1 MSEHPPLRGV
11 YTAKAGLLERSL
23 LWPDRSVSPWT
34 SAFWESLDWMTLL
47 GQHQRAAYTD
57 SIISA
62 THPGDSGW
70 MQFSARLP
78 DGSWAVYL
86 DRFKHLEGPQ
96 QGWRV
101 GELIELPCPAAADG
115 GGASLWE
122 TLDQERVRLSRRLH
136 RELGSPLSAALMM
149 TDTLSLKGTDPSK
162 AAAPAS
168 ESVARIKGLL
178 QAAVASV
185 RDLCTDI
192 LPPSLLPLGLGPA
205 LHSMA
210 AAINARS
217 GVQVELSWEGEDDI
231 GDSVW
236 RLAVYRTLSG
246 LTNSAQESP
255 CISPLQV
262 HCRMQQSDLEATVT
276 RRATGGSKSEW
287 PLPASGENRFLDHLR
302 DLKGTVSASNSK
314 SITTVFVSIPVPHK
328 PANT

>member
-1 MSEHPPLRGV
+1 MSEHPSLRGV
-11 YTAKAGLLERSL
+11 YTAKAGLLERRL
-23 LWPDRSVSPWT
+23 LWPDGDASPWP

-47 GQHQRAAYTD
+47 SQHQRAAYTD
-57 SIISA
+57 SIVS
-62 THPGDSGW
+62 TTKPGDSGW
-70 MQFSARLP
+70 MQFSTRLP

-101 GELIELPCPAAADG
+101 GELIELPCPPAADDG
-115 GGASLWE
+115 GTSLWE
-122 TLDQERVRLSRRLH
+122 SLDQERVRLARRLH

-149 TDTLSLKGTDPSK
+149 TDVLSLKGPEQVKT
-162 AAAPAS
+162 AAAAT
-168 ESVARIKGLL
+168 EGVARIKGLL

-185 RDLCTDI
+185 RDLCSDI
-192 LPPSLLPLGLGPA
+192 LPPTLLPLGLGPA

-210 AAINARS
+210 AAINARA
-217 GVQVELSWEGEDDI
+217 GIQVELSWEGEEDA
-231 GDSVW
+231 SESAW

-246 LTNSAQESP
+246 MTISALESP

-262 HCRMQQSDLEATVT
+262 HCRIQQLDLEVTVT
-276 RRATGGSKSEW
+276 QRAPEGSKSEW
-287 PLPASGENRFLDHLR
+287 PSPSQGANRFIEHIR

-314 SITTVFVSIPVPHK
+314 SVSTVFVSLPIHNK